1 MTRLRFLTAGESHG
15 PALVGIL
22 DGMPAGVRLL
32 AEHLERDL
40 QRRKLGYGR
49 GGRMKIEPELPRIL
63 AGVRHGLTLGS
74 PLAVLIEN
82 ADHAKAWADRMAVEP
97 VADPGREV
105 SLPRPGHADLTGAIK
120 FGHRDLRN
128 SLERASARET
138 AMRVAL
144 AAAVRRLLDELDV
157 RVGSFVTSIGTA
169 HAPAGVPPELWELAT
184 EDADELGLR
193 ADGSSVR
200 ALDAAAD
207 EAFRVQ
213 IEEAQKRRDTV
224 GGTFEVR
231 VTGLPPGLGSYTQH
245 DLRLDALLARA
256 LASIPAIKAVELGDG
271 WRNAELFGSQVHDP
285 MDRGGGG
292 VLRETNHAGGL
303 EGGVSNGEPLVA
315 RAAMKPIA
323 TVPAAL
329 RSVDLATGAPDA
341 AHVERSDTCA
351 VPAAAVVGEAVVA
364 LAVGDALLS
373 KLGGDSLDEL
383 QAALRRAWQRARLLA
398 GHVFL
403 CGLPGSGKSTVAPL
417 LAAKL
422 RIPCLDLDQQ
432 IERGAGRC
440 RSWRGGGGTGGRG
453 RAAVQAGWRLARRAA
468 RSAAPGV
475 AAGAA
480 PRGARVPLRAAGER
494 EEHGGAAARGEAG
507 DPVPRSRPADR
518 TRCRPLGAG
527 DLCRGGGV
535 RVPGAR
541 GGGAPGGG
549 ERSPFRHR
557 ARRRRGHHPRRTSL
571 GPPHRAPRL
580 AVRAGRPVR
589 FAGSERP
596 TAARR
601 RSGRAHGAARGS
613 ARSALRAP
621 RRRSGGGRGTD
632 GGASGRAVRGGR
644 ALPGG
649 AACLAL
655 SWTSSSPPAR
665 APAACSPPAG

>member
-1 MTRLRFLTAGESHG
+1 
-15 PALVGIL
+15 
-22 DGMPAGVRLL
+22 
-32 AEHLERDL
+32 
-40 QRRKLGYGR
+40 
-49 GGRMKIEPELPRIL
+49 
-63 AGVRHGLTLGS
+63 
-74 PLAVLIEN
+74 
-82 ADHAKAWADRMAVEP
+82 
-97 VADPGREV
+97 
-105 SLPRPGHADLTGAIK
+105 
-120 FGHRDLRN
+120 
-128 SLERASARET
+128 
-138 AMRVAL
+138 MRVAL
-144 AAAVRRLLDELDV
+144 AAAVRRMLDELDV

-169 HAPAGVPPELWELAT
+169 HAPAGVPPELRELAT
-184 EDADELGLR
+184 EDADQLGLR

-422 RIPCLDLDQQ
+422 GIPCLDLDQQ
-432 IERGAGRC
+432 IERGAGR
-440 RSWRGGGGTGGRG
+440 SVPEIFAAEGESGF
-453 RAAVQAGWRLARRAA
+453 RAREAA
-468 RSAAPGV
+468 A
-475 AAGAA
+475 
-480 PRGARVPLRAAGER
+480 LRAAANGPR
-494 EEHGGAAARGEAG
+494 SVIALGGGAVTTRGVRHWVRRTGHLVWLCAPAGLCASRAPSGRPLLGADPAGRMAQLAAAR
-507 DPVPRSRPADR
+507 DPLYA
-518 TRCRPLGAG
+518 
-527 DLCRGGGV
+527 
-535 RVPGAR
+535 
-541 GGGAPGGG
+541 
-549 ERSPFRHR
+549 
-557 ARRRRGHHPRRTSL
+557 
-571 GPPHRAPRL
+571 RL
-580 AVRAGRPVR
+580 ADAVVEVA
-589 FAGSERP
+589 AL
-596 TAARR
+596 TAAQV
-601 RSGRAHGAARGS
+601 AEQCAA
-613 ARSALRAP
+613 
-621 RRRSGGGRGTD
+621 
-632 GGASGRAVRGGR
+632 AVRSLEAQR
-644 ALPGG
+644 A
-649 AACLAL
+649 
-655 SWTSSSPPAR
+655 WR
-665 APAACSPPAG
+665 

>member
-1 MTRLRFLTAGESHG
+1 MSRLRFLTAGESHG

-22 DGMPAGVRLL
+22 DGMPAGVKLL
-32 AEHLERDL
+32 AAHLERDL

-49 GGRMKIEPELPRIL
+49 GGRMKIEPEVPRIL
-63 AGVRHGLTLGS
+63 AGVRHGVTIGS

-144 AAAVRRLLDELDV
+144 AAAVRRVLDELDV

-169 HAPAGVPPELWELAT
+169 HAREGVPAELQDLAT
-184 EDADELGLR
+184 EDADELALR
-193 ADGSSVR
+193 ADRSSVR

-213 IEEAQKRRDTV
+213 IEEAQKQRDTV

-231 VTGLPPGLGSYTQH
+231 VTGVPPGVGSYTQH
-245 DLRLDALLARA
+245 DLRLDGLLARA

-271 WRNAELFGSQVHDP
+271 WRNAELFGSRVHDP

-303 EGGVSNGEPLVA
+303 EGGVTNGEPLVA

-329 RSVDLATGAPDA
+329 RSVDLATGAADA

-364 LAVGDALLS
+364 LAVADVLLA
-373 KLGGDSLDEL
+373 KLGGDSLAEL
-383 QAALRRAWQRARLLA
+383 QAALRGAWRRARLLE

-403 CGLPGSGKSTVAPL
+403 CGLPGSGKSTVGPL
-417 LAAKL
+417 LAARL
-422 RIPCLDLDQQ
+422 GMPSVDLDQQ
-432 IERGAGRC
+432 IERAAGRPIPDIFAAEEE
-440 RSWRGGGGTGGRG
+440 SGF
-453 RAAVQAGWRLARRAA
+453 RAREAAALRA
-468 RSAAPGV
+468 V
-475 AAGAA
+475 AAGARSVVA
-480 PRGARVPLRAAGER
+480 LG
-494 EEHGGAAARGEAG
+494 GGAVTIRGVRHWIRRTG
-507 DPVPRSRPADR
+507 HLVWLRGPADLCASR
-518 TRCRPLGAG
+518 APTGRPLLGAN
-527 DLCRGGGV
+527 
-535 RVPGAR
+535 PGAR
-541 GGGAPGGG
+541 MAELAA
-549 ERSPFRHR
+549 ERDPLY
-557 ARRRRGHHPRRTSL
+557 A
-571 GPPHRAPRL
+571 RL
-580 AVRAGRPVR
+580 ADAVVDISGLTPEQVAGQCASSVRALE
-589 FAGSERP
+589 AQ
-596 TAARR
+596 
-601 RSGRAHGAARGS
+601 RAWR
-613 ARSALRAP
+613 
-621 RRRSGGGRGTD
+621 
-632 GGASGRAVRGGR
+632 
-644 ALPGG
+644 
-649 AACLAL
+649 
-655 SWTSSSPPAR
+655 
-665 APAACSPPAG
+665 

>member
-49 GGRMKIEPELPRIL
+49 GGRMKIEPEVPRIL
-63 AGVRHGLTLGS
+63 AGVRHGVTLGS

-97 VADPGREV
+97 VADPGHEV

-144 AAAVRRLLDELDV
+144 AAAVRRMLDELDV

-169 HAPAGVPPELWELAT
+169 HARAGVPADLLDFAI
-184 EDADELGLR
+184 EDADELALR
-193 ADGSSVR
+193 ADKSTVR
-200 ALDAAAD
+200 ALDDAAD

-213 IEEAQKRRDTV
+213 IEEAQKQRDTV

-245 DLRLDALLARA
+245 DLRLDGLLARA

-271 WRNAELFGSQVHDP
+271 WRNAELFGSRVHDP

-303 EGGVSNGEPLVA
+303 EGGVTNGEPLVA

-329 RSVDLATGAPDA
+329 RSVDLSTGASDA

-364 LAVGDALLS
+364 LAVADALLQ

-383 QAALRRAWQRARLLA
+383 QAALRRAWQRARLLE

-422 RIPCLDLDQQ
+422 GIPCIDLDQH
-432 IERGAGRC
+432 IERAAGRSVPEIFAAEEESGF
-440 RSWRGGGGTGGRG
+440 RAREAAAL
-453 RAAVQAGWRLARRAA
+453 RAAVKGPRSVIALGGGAVTTRGVRHWVRRTGHLLWLRAPADLCASRAPSGRPLLGADPAA
-468 RSAAPGV
+468 RMAQ
-475 AAGAA
+475 
-480 PRGARVPLRAAGER
+480 L
-494 EEHGGAAARGEAG
+494 AAAR
-507 DPVPRSRPADR
+507 DPLYA
-518 TRCRPLGAG
+518 
-527 DLCRGGGV
+527 
-535 RVPGAR
+535 
-541 GGGAPGGG
+541 
-549 ERSPFRHR
+549 
-557 ARRRRGHHPRRTSL
+557 
-571 GPPHRAPRL
+571 RL
-580 AVRAGRPVR
+580 ADAAVDVAGLTPAQV
-589 FAGSERP
+589 AEQCAA
-596 TAARR
+596 AARALEAQ
-601 RSGRAHGAARGS
+601 RAWR
-613 ARSALRAP
+613 
-621 RRRSGGGRGTD
+621 
-632 GGASGRAVRGGR
+632 
-644 ALPGG
+644 
-649 AACLAL
+649 
-655 SWTSSSPPAR
+655 
-665 APAACSPPAG
+665 

>member
-49 GGRMKIEPELPRIL
+49 GGRMKIEPEVPRIL
-63 AGVRHGLTLGS
+63 AGVRHGVTLGS

-82 ADHAKAWADRMAVEP
+82 ADHAKAWAERMAVEP

-169 HAPAGVPPELWELAT
+169 HARAGIPPGLTDLAV

-193 ADGSSVR
+193 ADRSTVR

-213 IEEAQKRRDTV
+213 IEEAQKQRDTV

-245 DLRLDALLARA
+245 DLRLDGLLAHA

-271 WRNAELFGSQVHDP
+271 WRNAELFGSRVHDP
-285 MDRGGGG
+285 MDRGGGA

-303 EGGVSNGEPLVA
+303 EGGVTNGEPLVA

-329 RSVDLATGAPDA
+329 RSVDLATGAADA

-364 LAVGDALLS
+364 LAVADALLS

-383 QAALRRAWQRARLLA
+383 QAALRRAWQRARLLE

-403 CGLPGSGKSTVAPL
+403 CGLPGSGKSTVGPL

-422 RIPCLDLDQQ
+422 GIPCIDLDQQ
-432 IERGAGRC
+432 IERGAGRTVPEIFAAEEESGF
-440 RSWRGGGGTGGRG
+440 RAREAAAL
-453 RAAVQAGWRLARRAA
+453 RAAVSG
-468 RSAAPGV
+468 
-475 AAGAA
+475 
-480 PRGARVPLRAAGER
+480 
-494 EEHGGAAARGEAG
+494 
-507 DPVPRSRPADR
+507 PRSVIA
-518 TRCRPLGAG
+518 L
-527 DLCRGGGV
+527 
-535 RVPGAR
+535 
-541 GGGAPGGG
+541 GGGAVTTRGV
-549 ERSPFRHR
+549 RHWV
-557 ARRRRGHHPRRTSL
+557 RRTGHL
-571 GPPHRAPRL
+571 IW
-580 AVRAGRPVR
+580 
-589 FAGSERP
+589 
-596 TAARR
+596 
-601 RSGRAHGAARGS
+601 
-613 ARSALRAP
+613 LRAP
-621 RRRSGGGRGTD
+621 ADLCASRAPGGRPLL
-632 GGASGRAVRGGR
+632 GAD
-644 ALPGG
+644 
-649 AACLAL
+649 
-655 SWTSSSPPAR
+655 
-665 APAACSPPAG
+665 PAARMAQLAGARDPLYGRLADAAVDVAALTAAQVAEQCAAAVLSLEAQRAWR